1 MLPATISTSVAP
13 ETINKVT
20 RLFNGSVTDILHELL
35 QNARRAGASMVAVS
49 TIGRAGDRLLH
60 LVDDGHGIAD
70 PASIV
75 TLGRSGW
82 NDAIARR
89 EDPAGMGVFSLAG
102 RDVIIR
108 SWSQAHRQGWCAHIP
123 AAAWESSR
131 QIAISPDP
139 IGRGTAIS
147 IRMDSA
153 WEDEILP
160 ALSHVARHY
169 PLPVTFDGESLEQTP
184 WLDEAIYEERWNGCR
199 IGVVKEHHRLGGAAR
214 LNFHGLTIPCRMPIV
229 QQVGR
234 GEEWTVLVDIIDCP
248 AIQLVLPARKEVV
261 QNDAVTALC
270 EAARKAIY
278 GAIARESAHRLSHKD
293 WLEARRLG
301 VTLPEAECRLHGW
314 CAPHAARGE
323 SYMTGSGFSDA
334 TMIIMPDVAAIL
346 AQPAE
351 LAIQQHKPFSGP
363 LVFDEP
369 AFAGYRWYDG
379 LARVQTLG
387 FTIEQEG
394 RTFHITDENGAPSDV
409 DNGYVEQLTLEA
421 TIVHR
426 GATKTVTC
434 GADVAFAPDFD
445 LSTEVDDVAIFVRLG
460 AEPPARNVISLLQR
474 AAFEPS
480 SDSCADS
487 YETQEERFRRDAS
500 DRVLALLEGTDAAL
514 EAHVRALFRD
524 YPVDVPADRSV
535 TITMTLAG
543 VSVTI
548 AERRPEVG

>member
-1 MLPATISTSVAP
+1 
-13 ETINKVT
+13 
-20 RLFNGSVTDILHELL
+20 
-35 QNARRAGASMVAVS
+35 
-49 TIGRAGDRLLH
+49 
-60 LVDDGHGIAD
+60 
-70 PASIV
+70 
-75 TLGRSGW
+75 
-82 NDAIARR
+82 
-89 EDPAGMGVFSLAG
+89 
-102 RDVIIR
+102 
-108 SWSQAHRQGWCAHIP
+108 
-123 AAAWESSR
+123 
-131 QIAISPDP
+131 
-139 IGRGTAIS
+139 
-147 IRMDSA
+147 
-153 WEDEILP
+153 
-160 ALSHVARHY
+160 
-169 PLPVTFDGESLEQTP
+169 
-184 WLDEAIYEERWNGCR
+184 
-199 IGVVKEHHRLGGAAR
+199 
-214 LNFHGLTIPCRMPIV
+214 
-229 QQVGR
+229 
-234 GEEWTVLVDIIDCP
+234 
-248 AIQLVLPARKEVV
+248 
-261 QNDAVTALC
+261 
-270 EAARKAIY
+270 
-278 GAIARESAHRLSHKD
+278 
-293 WLEARRLG
+293 
-301 VTLPEAECRLHGW
+301 
-314 CAPHAARGE
+314 
-323 SYMTGSGFSDA
+323 MTGSGFSDA

-426 GATKTVTC
+426 GATTTVTC

-445 LSTEVDDVAIFVRLG
+445 LSTEVDDVAIFVRRG
-460 AEPPARNVISLLQR
+460 AEPPARDVISLFQR

-480 SDSCADS
+480 CDSCADS

-514 EAHVRALFRD
+514 EAHVRAIFRD

-535 TITMTLAG
+535 TITITSAG

>member
-13 ETINKVT
+13 ETINKVS

-35 QNARRAGASMVAVS
+35 QNARRAGASTVAVS

-60 LVDDGHGIAD
+60 IVDDGHGIAD

-82 NDAIARR
+82 NETIARR

-108 SWSQAHRQGWCAHIP
+108 SWSQAAHQGWSAHIP
-123 AAAWESSR
+123 ASAWESSR
-131 QIAISPDP
+131 PIAISPDP

-153 WEDEILP
+153 WEDEVLP

-169 PLPVTFDGESLEQTP
+169 PLPVTFDGERLEQTP
-184 WLDEAIYEERWNGCR
+184 WLDDAIYEERWNGCR
-199 IGVVKEHHRLGGAAR
+199 IGVVKEHNRRGGADR
-214 LNFHGLTIPCRMPIV
+214 LNFHGLTIPCWMPVV

-261 QNDAVTALC
+261 QNDAVTALR
-270 EAARKAIY
+270 EAASKAIY
-278 GAIARESAHRLSHKD
+278 GAIALEGSHRLSHKD
-293 WLEARRLG
+293 WLEALRLG
-301 VTLPEAECRLHGW
+301 VALPEAECRLYGW
-314 CAPHAARGE
+314 CAPHAAPGE
-323 SYMTGSGFSDA
+323 SYRRGSSFNDA
-334 TMIIMPDVAAIL
+334 TMIIMPDVPAIV

-351 LAIQQHKPFSGP
+351 LAIQQHKPFAGP

-369 AFAGYRWYDG
+369 AFVGYRWYDE

-387 FTIEQEG
+387 FTVEQEG
-394 RTFHITDENGAPSDV
+394 RAFHISDEEGAPSDV

-421 TIVHR
+421 TVIHGSAV
-426 GATKTVTC
+426 ATVTC
-434 GADVAFAPDFD
+434 GAEVAFAPDFD
-445 LSTEVDDVAIFVRLG
+445 LSTEVDDVAIFVRRGSDL
-460 AEPPARNVISLLQR
+460 AARDVISLLQR

-500 DRVLALLEGTDAAL
+500 DRVLGLLEGTDAAL
-514 EAHVRALFRD
+514 EARIRAILRD
-524 YPVDVPADRSV
+524 YPVDVPSDRMVTVTLTQADVSI
-535 TITMTLAG
+535 TI
-543 VSVTI
+543 V
-548 AERRPEVG
+548 ERRPEVG